1 MKKGFF
7 ILLAIFLLFPLLAES
22 LWAKVYID
30 IRSPSFRKFP
40 IAISPFKVP
49 VSPNEDLKLGERA
62 TEILTNDLTIS
73 GFFAL
78 IDPRTFAENTVR
90 GQPAGFPSGTGQ
102 IPGPPG
108 SEFIDFRPWAN
119 IGAEALVLGEV
130 TFKDRS
136 LTLEARLYD
145 VVKKELIVGK
155 RYIGEIT
162 DLSRM
167 VHRFADEVIFVLTG
181 EQGIFQ
187 TQIVYVSTA
196 TGNKEI
202 FLMDFDG
209 RNVKQVT
216 RHQSICLSPRFSPDG
231 KKIAFT
237 SYKAGNPD
245 LYTKDLRTGEERRV
259 AHFPGLNISPAWSPD
274 GQRLALTLSKDGD
287 GNPEIYTL
295 QLDGSPLR
303 RLTDHP
309 AIDVSPTWSPDGK
322 KIAFVS
328 NRGGSPQI
336 YVMDANGENVQ
347 RLTFE
352 GNYNTHPAWSPRG
365 ERIAFDALLD
375 GNHNICTVQ
384 PNGSDLRILTAN
396 LNRCETPSWSPD
408 GRHLVFSS
416 TREGGSHIY
425 LMDAE
430 GTRIKRLT
438 FQRGSDTYPN
448 WSPRIK
454 E

>member
-1 MKKGFF
+1 VKKNFF
-7 ILLAIFLLFPLLAES
+7 ILLAVSLLLPLLGEG
-22 LWAKVYID
+22 LGAKVYID

-40 IAISPFKVP
+40 IAISPFKAP
-49 VSPNEDLKLGERA
+49 ISPTEDLKLGARA

-78 IDPRTFAENTVR
+78 IDPRTFAENIVR
-90 GQPAGFPSGTGQ
+90 GHPAGPPSGTGQ
-102 IPGPPG
+102 IPSAPV
-108 SEFIDFRPWAN
+108 SEIIDFRPWAN

-130 TFKDRS
+130 AYKDRS

-167 VHRFADEVIFVLTG
+167 VHRFADEVIFALTG

-187 TQIVYVSTA
+187 TKIVYVSTA
-196 TGNKEI
+196 AGNKEI

-209 RNVKQVT
+209 RNVNQIT

-245 LYTKDLRTGEERRV
+245 LYVRDLRTGEERRV

-274 GQRLALTLSKDGD
+274 GQRLALTLSKDG
-287 GNPEIYTL
+287 NPEIYAM
-295 QLDGSPLR
+295 QLDGSQLL
-303 RLTDHP
+303 RLTNHP
-309 AIDVSPTWSPDGK
+309 AIDVSPAWSPDGK

-336 YVMDANGENVQ
+336 YIMEANGENVQ

-352 GNYNTHPAWSPRG
+352 GNYNTHPAWSTRG
-365 ERIAFDALLD
+365 ERIAFDSLLD
-375 GNHNICTVQ
+375 GNHNICTIQ
-384 PNGSDLRILTAN
+384 PNGADLRILTAN

-416 TREGGSHIY
+416 TREGGPHIY

-438 FQRGSDTYPN
+438 FQRGGDTYPN
-448 WSPRIK
+448 WSPRFK